1 MKIEDLKVGRVYRA
15 KRPRVVHTL
24 GGSYINDRQI
34 LSISPFEETIQYDS
48 PKVGFGSKKS
58 DIVLRIEKALKEYT
72 PSKIDGVRIATARGI
87 LTAYEIAVKNGLSE
101 AGKVDCIKVCE
112 SFMLPPITYGITNP
126 EEHYITCEKK
136 NYKGDVIKTFKA
148 FDLPTELITLCF
160 EIKSTVS
167 DFKSPNG
174 HNLVGDVN
182 YYVMPSDT
190 FKQLEKLGLL
200 DEVPPHIGFI
210 TAHEGRY
217 SKLRLITKKAA
228 TKVTPTVDKYMLAW
242 SAVKGRYINS
252 SVSNKK
258 VNSAAIVECKGFKV
272 RERQI

>member
-1 MKIEDLKVGRVYRA
+1 M
-15 KRPRVVHTL
+15 
-24 GGSYINDRQI
+24 
-34 LSISPFEETIQYDS
+34 
-48 PKVGFGSKKS
+48 KS

-87 LTAYEIAVKNGLSE
+87 LTAYEIAVLNGLSE

-112 SFMLPPITYGITNP
+112 SFMLPPITCGITNP
-126 EEHYITCEKK
+126 EEHYITCEKR
-136 NYKGDVIKTFKA
+136 NYRGDVIKIFKA
-148 FDLPTELITLCF
+148 FDLPTELITMCF

-182 YYVMPSDT
+182 YYVVPSDT
-190 FKQLEKLGLL
+190 FKQLEKLGLV

-228 TKVTPTVDKYMLAW
+228 TKVTPAVDKYMLAW

>member
-1 MKIEDLKVGRVYRA
+1 M
-15 KRPRVVHTL
+15 
-24 GGSYINDRQI
+24 
-34 LSISPFEETIQYDS
+34 
-48 PKVGFGSKKS
+48 KS

-112 SFMLPPITYGITNP
+112 SFLLPPITYGITNP
-126 EEHYITCEKK
+126 
-136 NYKGDVIKTFKA
+136 
-148 FDLPTELITLCF
+148 
-160 EIKSTVS
+160 
-167 DFKSPNG
+167 
-174 HNLVGDVN
+174 
-182 YYVMPSDT
+182 
-190 FKQLEKLGLL
+190 
-200 DEVPPHIGFI
+200 
-210 TAHEGRY
+210 
-217 SKLRLITKKAA
+217 ITKKAA
-228 TKVTPTVDKYMLAW
+228 TKVTPAVDKYMLAW

>member
-1 MKIEDLKVGRVYRA
+1 M
-15 KRPRVVHTL
+15 
-24 GGSYINDRQI
+24 
-34 LSISPFEETIQYDS
+34 
-48 PKVGFGSKKS
+48 
-58 DIVLRIEKALKEYT
+58 
-72 PSKIDGVRIATARGI
+72 
-87 LTAYEIAVKNGLSE
+87 
-101 AGKVDCIKVCE
+101 
-112 SFMLPPITYGITNP
+112 
-126 EEHYITCEKK
+126 
-136 NYKGDVIKTFKA
+136 
-148 FDLPTELITLCF
+148 
-160 EIKSTVS
+160 
-167 DFKSPNG
+167 
-174 HNLVGDVN
+174 GDVN

-228 TKVTPTVDKYMLAW
+228 
-242 SAVKGRYINS
+242 VKGRYINS

>member
-1 MKIEDLKVGRVYRA
+1 M
-15 KRPRVVHTL
+15 
-24 GGSYINDRQI
+24 
-34 LSISPFEETIQYDS
+34 
-48 PKVGFGSKKS
+48 
-58 DIVLRIEKALKEYT
+58 
-72 PSKIDGVRIATARGI
+72 
-87 LTAYEIAVKNGLSE
+87 SE
-101 AGKVDCIKVCE
+101 AGKVDCIKICE
-112 SFMLPPITYGITNP
+112 SFTQPPITCGITNP

-136 NYKGDVIKTFKA
+136 NYRGDVIKTFKA

-228 TKVTPTVDKYMLAW
+228 TKVTPAVDKYMLAW